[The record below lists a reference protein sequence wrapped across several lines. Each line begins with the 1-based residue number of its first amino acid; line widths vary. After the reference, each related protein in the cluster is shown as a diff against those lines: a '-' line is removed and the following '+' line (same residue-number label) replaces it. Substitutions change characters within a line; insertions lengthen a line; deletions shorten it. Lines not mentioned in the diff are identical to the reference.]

1 MYILVNLY
9 SHFDSESFSHGV
21 EFITTALDMELD
33 IKVILSQDALL
44 ALSKIDC
51 KDNAKK
57 LLQLKLY
64 ESPCFYLSDKNIDDF
79 DDIYNFIKKINK
91 IEYKEIILKA
101 HEVLTF

>member
-9 SHFDSESFSHGV
+9 SHFDSEAFSHGI

-33 IKVILSQDALL
+33 VKVILSQHALL
-44 ALSKIDC
+44 SLSKIEK
-51 KDNAKK
+51 KDNAKQ

-64 ESPCFYLSDKNIDDF
+64 EAPCFYISDKDIKDYDDS
-79 DDIYNFIKKINK
+79 YNFVTKIDK